1 MSRATFAAGYTY
13 SQRRVNGRIGMVKAV
28 KWRYPVAKLTV
39 EFNTKMDEILSD
51 LAQDK
56 GTTKVDVLRRAVA
69 LYKYIDSQLSPEG
82 RRHLAITEDDR
93 IVKEIVVP

>member
-1 MSRATFAAGYTY
+1 M
-13 SQRRVNGRIGMVKAV
+13 
-28 KWRYPVAKLTV
+28 AKLTV
-39 EFNTKMDEILSD
+39 EFNPKMDEILAD

-69 LYKYIDSQLSPEG
+69 LYKYIDSQLSATG
-82 RRHLAITEDDR
+82 KRHLAIAEDDR